1 MPTPGK
7 IGRVGT
13 LSFAPEVIPVN
24 VGQEITVDVMATDL
38 DSVFEAPLSIIY
50 NPKLVKFVKAEE
62 GNYMNVD
69 KKPTSFMATAN
80 EKIGLID
87 VMLTRVGGVPGVA
100 GSGRLFSLTFKGV
113 APGISPLVFKQ
124 NDLKDVNHATVPAD
138 LKTGTLYVK

>member
-1 MPTPGK
+1 M
-7 IGRVGT
+7 
-13 LSFAPEVIPVN
+13 
-24 VGQEITVDVMATDL
+24 DVMAKDL

-87 VMLTRVGGVPGVA
+87 VMLARVGGVPGVA

>member
-1 MPTPGK
+1 MPGK

-24 VGQEITVDVMATDL
+24 VGQEVTVDVMATDL

-69 KKPTSFMATAN
+69 KKATSFMVTAN
-80 EKIGLID
+80 EKIGLIN
-87 VMLTRVGGVPGVA
+87 VMLTRIGRVPGVA
-100 GSGRLFSLTFKGV
+100 GSGRLFSLTFKG
-113 APGISPLVFKQ
+113 AGPRHQSAGIQAERPEGCKPCHSPR
-124 NDLKDVNHATVPAD
+124 
-138 LKTGTLYVK
+138 GS